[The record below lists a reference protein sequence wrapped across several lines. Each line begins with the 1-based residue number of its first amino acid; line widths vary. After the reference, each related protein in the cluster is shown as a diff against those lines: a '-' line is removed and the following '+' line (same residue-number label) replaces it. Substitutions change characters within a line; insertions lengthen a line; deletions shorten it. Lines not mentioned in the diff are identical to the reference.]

1 MGICFMLQ
9 NWHQAS
15 FGAMIS
21 VMQKNCD
28 FFNSISSSN
37 YIEVCANA
45 IHMSITIAIH
55 GGAGTLL
62 PEYIT
67 QEQVQAYT
75 KALDEALEA
84 GYAILNSGGTAIDAV
99 AKAVQLMEDCE
110 LFNAGKGAVFTNN
123 QTHELDASI
132 MCGHTSAA
140 GAVAGVQRVKNPILL
155 AKNILQHSDHVML
168 TGVQAEAFATLRNQ
182 ELVDPK
188 WFDTAFRLEQLQ
200 DAIAA
205 GTTQLDHTVKEDQ
218 KFGTV
223 GAVALD
229 SQGHLA
235 AATSTGGITNKR
247 FGRVGDTPIIG
258 AGTYANEQVAISCT
272 GWGEYYIRVVAAHE
286 VAALVRYA
294 GNTLEQA
301 AQTVLDR
308 IGALGGDG
316 GLIALNAQG
325 EVALSFI
332 TPGMYRAAM
341 GASLP
346 KTIAIFK

>member
-1 MGICFMLQ
+1 
-9 NWHQAS
+9 
-15 FGAMIS
+15 
-21 VMQKNCD
+21 
-28 FFNSISSSN
+28 
-37 YIEVCANA
+37 
-45 IHMSITIAIH
+45 MSITIAIH

-67 QEQVQAYT
+67 PTQVAAYT
-75 KALDEALEA
+75 EALDEALEA
-84 GYAILNSGGTAIDAV
+84 GYAILNSGGPALDAV
-99 AKAVQLMEDCE
+99 ARAVQVMEDCE
-110 LFNAGKGAVFTNN
+110 LFNAGKGAVFTHD

-132 MCGHTSAA
+132 MCGQTGAA

-155 AKNILQHSDHVML
+155 AKNILEHSYHVML
-168 TGVQAEAFATLRNQ
+168 SGVQAEAFATMCNQ
-182 ELVDPK
+182 ELVATE
-188 WFDTAFRLEQLQ
+188 WFDTPFRLEQLH
-200 DAIAA
+200 DAIAT

-229 SQGHLA
+229 VKGNLA

-247 FGRVGDTPIIG
+247 FGRIGDTPIIG
-258 AGTYANEQVAISCT
+258 AGTYANDQVAISCT

-294 GNTLEQA
+294 GFSLENA
-301 AQTVLDR
+301 AQTVLER
-308 IGALGGDG
+308 IGAMGGDG
-316 GLIALNAQG
+316 GLIALSAEG

-341 GASLP
+341 GAHHK